1 MCLNARL
8 YSKNERG
15 FDVRKSTDRVDLSS
29 THEVRKFLACQ
40 IAAKPFPMQML
51 RQMGTEGTKTAYR
64 KGTAGVKDP
73 AVSLLRHRFDPWPRM
88 RQNEH
93 THKQKPPN
101 NHIDTH
107 KHTIQQMLL

>member
-15 FDVRKSTDRVDLSS
+15 FDRVDLSS

-40 IAAKPFPMQML
+40 IAAKPFPMQMF
-51 RQMGTEGTKTAYR
+51 RQMGIEGTKTAYR

-101 NHIDTH
+101 NHIHTH
-107 KHTIQQMLL
+107 KHTTQQMLF